1 MIRMTM
7 NISKYTE
14 GLGQEAKELPPNW
27 RCFTEAEV
35 ERIVSLAVLDAL
47 NGRGTNEL
55 CQKEH

>member
-1 MIRMTM
+1 MEQPEFI
-7 NISKYTE
+7 KYTE

-47 NGRGTNEL
+47 NGRGEERIWL
-55 CQKEH
+55 

>member
-1 MIRMTM
+1 M

-35 ERIVSLAVLDAL
+35 ERIISRVINDK
-47 NGRGTNEL
+47 NINK
-55 CQKEH
+55 KENTIEQEVTR